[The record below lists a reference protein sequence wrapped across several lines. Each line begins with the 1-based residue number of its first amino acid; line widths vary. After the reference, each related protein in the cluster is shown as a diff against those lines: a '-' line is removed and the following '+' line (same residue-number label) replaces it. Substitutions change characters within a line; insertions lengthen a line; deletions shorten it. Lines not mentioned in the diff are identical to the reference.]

1 MAAIVD
7 ALKERKMDEAI
18 ALIVAGADPNAVN
31 SLGQT
36 PLQVAVM
43 INAPDVVLRLLK
55 AGAMVN
61 QTNRGGFNPIYVAT
75 AKWNLPIVKILLDHG
90 ADPTMTGMNGKNA
103 ITHSVLQI
111 PKHPA
116 ARAIYEAMIAVATL
130 PPATAA
136 ATEEFQ
142 VLCDPVGFD
151 QHIGECWIDSIQE
164 AFFFTDKV
172 KDFTQFLFYTM
183 TDAQLEE
190 YLETAIRE
198 EVFPPSKKE
207 TYRQGFNAMKTRFQN
222 HYNMIRT
229 NEALHTCSREEPL
242 AVRRLYN
249 AMLDRSILEKRAAS
263 GELAVTVARRFQSS
277 SSKKDS
283 DYHIGGSTNHT
294 FLLLARMFYIFR
306 LPFLIKTVELAYT
319 HLLPIYG
326 LQIHTS
332 GYIIKDKEFTREGQ
346 GAHATAFLKCGGAW
360 FYYDDN
366 NGIFPV
372 DPTAVREL
380 IQMYSTSKAGWI
392 SRVIKVLDGKV
403 YFFLL
408 DGIITINR
416 GNYENGNYQDDCV
429 ASKEMDTMKY
439 DFVWAE
445 GNWRQI
451 EQYKTRYGVDS
462 EIMRDVISL
471 QEDLAEEGA
480 LILTDIA
487 CIVED
492 PSKRVKS
499 KSKSRSTRKVRSA

>member
-1 MAAIVD
+1 MAAIVN
-7 ALKERKMDEAI
+7 ALKERKLEEAI
-18 ALIVAGADPNAVN
+18 ALIEAGADVNAVN
-31 SLGQT
+31 SIGQT
-36 PLQVAVM
+36 PLHVAVM
-43 INAPDVVLRLLK
+43 INAPDLVLRLLN

-61 QTNRGGFNPIYVAT
+61 QTNRGGFNTIYVAT
-75 AKWNLPIVKILLDHG
+75 ARWNLPIVKILLEHG
-90 ADPTMTGMNGKNA
+90 ADPTMNGMNGKNA
-103 ITHSVLQI
+103 ITHCVLQI

-116 ARAIYEAMIAVATL
+116 ARAIYEAMIAVL
-130 PPATAA
+130 PPHAAAPAAA

-142 VLCDPVGFD
+142 VLCDPIGFD

-183 TDAQLEE
+183 TEGQLEE

-207 TYRQGFNAMKTRFQN
+207 TYRQGFNAMKSRFQN

-229 NEALHTCSREEPL
+229 NEALHTCSKDEPL

-249 AMLDRSILEKRAAS
+249 AMLDRSVLEKRAAS
-263 GELAVTVARRFQSS
+263 GELAVTVAKRFQSS

-283 DYHIGGSTNHT
+283 DYKPGGSTSHT
-294 FLLLARMFYIFR
+294 FLLLAQMFYIFR
-306 LPFLIKTVELAYT
+306 LPFWIKTVEFAHT
-319 HLLPIYG
+319 HLLPIYS
-326 LQIHTS
+326 LQIHTV
-332 GYIIKDKEFTREGQ
+332 GYIIKDKEITREDQ

-366 NGIFPV
+366 HGILPV
-372 DPTAVREL
+372 DPAPVREL

-408 DGIITINR
+408 DSIITINR
-416 GNYENGNYQDDCV
+416 PKYSNEYHCV
-429 ASKEMDTMKY
+429 KTKAMDTMKY

-451 EQYKTRYGVDS
+451 EQFKARYGVDS
-462 EIMRDVISL
+462 ELMRDDILL

-492 PSKRVKS
+492 PSKRDKT